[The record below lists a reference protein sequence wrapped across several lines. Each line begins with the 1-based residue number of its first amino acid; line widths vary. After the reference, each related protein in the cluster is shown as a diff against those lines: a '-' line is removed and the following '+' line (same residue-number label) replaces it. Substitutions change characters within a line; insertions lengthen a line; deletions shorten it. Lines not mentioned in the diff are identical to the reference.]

1 MKSSIAHALALAFV
15 LICLEP
21 LASRL
26 AGDDD
31 VDRGIQLISGSAKS
45 ELSISEP
52 AAERRANVD
61 EDAAM
66 PADEAD
72 EPAAAADQPAAA
84 EPGVL
89 DATAHGEADE
99 PQALD
104 DADPDRVIT
113 PTPGGEAEESQS
125 EDDPNPMATRLH
137 PATLKTPLAAMTF
150 RGVQP
155 GVSTK
160 KELVEACG
168 PPAEVGKSHGVVTY
182 NYRPKDDWR
191 MQVTINDGV
200 VTAIVLQSA
209 EPRDPAAVTKV
220 LGLDKISSIEVADDD
235 GKILGEAFPER
246 GVLFG
251 YAGGSD
257 PRRVSQVILEPLD
270 AQTFLLRAEA
280 ELDVE
285 FARCLADANAALEL
299 DPKSA
304 AANAMRARVYRQ
316 AGDLVA
322 ALQAA
327 EAAVDAEPAEA
338 EWHLVLAKILVQL
351 SDFDRAKEQL
361 QAVLSSKSA
370 DALAQAGAHLLT
382 GDVLALSST
391 QDHAGAVKEHQE
403 AIRLAKTLSDDPK
416 ARRRRKAA
424 ELLIDAHLHAAYSI
438 GWGYFQHRG
447 EAVEKWLS
455 GAQTVANS
463 LEEQGVLRPELQLRI
478 NEQALAALA
487 GLPKPPDPTRWEEAA
502 LHQAKALVDDTEDP
516 IRAAQVEWQL
526 GLALCDAMQIEQTRR
541 AYGRAL
547 NFGRLAA
554 QHLQRADAIG
564 RQLPDHDFLVGLLFY
579 RLGAIHA
586 IGRKDHKQA
595 LAYYGPA
602 VKLLEAP
609 VPPSRVADPGRHGE
623 TFVSIAVSYWEIGDH
638 EEAIRLTKQG
648 VKLMEQAADEGLLAK
663 TALAI
668 PYGNLSNMYAEM
680 GDAERARQF
689 ATLAA
694 KLERPKQ

>member
-1 MKSSIAHALALAFV
+1 MKSSIAHAQALAIV
-15 LICLEP
+15 LVCLGP
-21 LASRL
+21 LAGLL

-31 VDRGIQLISGSAKS
+31 ADGGIQLLSGSAKS

-52 AAERRANVD
+52 TAERQANVD

-72 EPAAAADQPAAA
+72 QPAASADDPAVA

-89 DATAHGEADE
+89 DAEAHGAADE
-99 PQALD
+99 PEALD
-104 DADPDRVIT
+104 EANPNRVIT
-113 PTPGGEAEESQS
+113 PTPIGEADESQS
-125 EDDPNPMATRLH
+125 EDDANPMATRLH
-137 PATLKTPLAAMTF
+137 PAALKTPLAAMTF

-191 MQVTINDGV
+191 MQVTLNDGI

-220 LGLDKISSIEVADDD
+220 LGLDKVSSIEVADDD

-251 YAGGSD
+251 YAQGSD

-280 ELDVE
+280 ELDFE

-361 QAVLSSKSA
+361 HAVLSSKSS
-370 DALAQAGAHLLT
+370 DPLAQAGAHLLT

-424 ELLIDAHLHAAYSI
+424 ELMIDAHLHAAYSI
-438 GWGYFQHRG
+438 GWGYFQHRA

-455 GAQTVANS
+455 GAQAVANS

-502 LHQAKALVDDTEDP
+502 LEQAKTLVQDTDDP
-516 IRAAQVEWQL
+516 IRARDRMAAGAGPVRR
-526 GLALCDAMQIEQTRR
+526 DAD
-541 AYGRAL
+541 
-547 NFGRLAA
+547 
-554 QHLQRADAIG
+554 RADPPGLRSGAQLRPAG
-564 RQLPDHDFLVGLLFY
+564 RPAFAAGRRHRPPIARPRLSGRVAVLSAGSDPRHRPQGPQTSPGLL
-579 RLGAIHA
+579 RTGGQVVGSA
-586 IGRKDHKQA
+586 
-595 LAYYGPA
+595 GPA
-602 VKLLEAP
+602 QP
-609 VPPSRVADPGRHGE
+609 RRRSRAARRDVREHRGFVLGDRRSRRGHPAHQARGE
-623 TFVSIAVSYWEIGDH
+623 TDGTG
-638 EEAIRLTKQG
+638 R
-648 VKLMEQAADEGLLAK
+648 
-663 TALAI
+663 
-668 PYGNLSNMYAEM
+668 
-680 GDAERARQF
+680 R
-689 ATLAA
+689 
-694 KLERPKQ
+694 